1 MISTGYRKVVTIS
14 SRDYIRSKK
23 NKVANFA
30 KSFLNLDNSIKK
42 ITDPIY
48 SSARNDL
55 FKWLG
60 GSAVAAGIILALLPI
75 FLTYATDR
83 TRVSISKEEIKNEL
97 KTELTDEKDK
107 NFEARIKSIEDRENL
122 ENRVKELEQKIKTLT
137 K

>member
-1 MISTGYRKVVTIS
+1 M
-14 SRDYIRSKK
+14 
-23 NKVANFA
+23 
-30 KSFLNLDNSIKK
+30 DNSIKK